1 MKKVIVWAL
10 QIITAVILLQTL
22 YFKFSAHPDSVQ
34 LFTEIGMEPSGR
46 IIIGVCELIAGILLV
61 IPGSAAYG
69 AFLAAGVM
77 VGAVIGHITV
87 LGFEGP
93 RLSLGLLGVA
103 VLIMSI
109 TILILR
115 RSEIPIIGKM
125 LEKPEAAQESD
136 ES

>member
-34 LFTEIGMEPSGR
+34 LFTEIGMEPAGR

-93 RLSLGLLGVA
+93 RLQLGLLGIG

-109 TILILR
+109 SILILR
-115 RSEIPIIGKM
+115 RNEIPIIGKM
-125 LEKPEAAQESD
+125 LEKPEAAKEGD